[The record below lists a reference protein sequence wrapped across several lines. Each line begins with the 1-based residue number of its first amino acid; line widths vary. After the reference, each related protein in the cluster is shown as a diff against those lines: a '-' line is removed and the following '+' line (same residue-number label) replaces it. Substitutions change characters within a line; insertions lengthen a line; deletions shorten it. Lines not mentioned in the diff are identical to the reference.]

1 MEETIVSA
9 PGKIILAGEHAVVYG
24 YPAIVAAI
32 NMRITVVVK
41 QEKPDK
47 KYTGLVKYALEQLG
61 IIDKV
66 KLNINSELPVGGGL
80 GSSAALAT
88 ALVWAIKK
96 DSSQAEKDQW
106 VKIIEDFQ
114 HGKSSGVDQTIV
126 REGGWLRFQQGKW
139 QVIKLQFKAAIL
151 IDSGKPKESTG
162 EMVKMIAEGRHE
174 AEFKKIG
181 ELVNNWRPELIQENE
196 RLLEKIGVV
205 GEKAK
210 KIIREIEAMGGQA
223 KICGAGGVKAGS
235 GMILAVHKNKA
246 KLKQLIDKNKWKSS
260 EVRLGD
266 EGVRYEN

>member
-1 MEETIVSA
+1 M
-9 PGKIILAGEHAVVYG
+9 G
-24 YPAIVAAI
+24 
-32 NMRITVVVK
+32 N
-41 QEKPDK
+41 
-47 KYTGLVKYALEQLG
+47 
-61 IIDKV
+61 
-66 KLNINSELPVGGGL
+66 
-80 GSSAALAT
+80 
-88 ALVWAIKK
+88 KK

-196 RLLEKIGVV
+196 RLLKKSAWW

-210 KIIREIEAMGGQA
+210 KLFVKSRPWAARQKFAGQ
-223 KICGAGGVKAGS
+223 
-235 GMILAVHKNKA
+235 
-246 KLKQLIDKNKWKSS
+246 
-260 EVRLGD
+260 E
-266 EGVRYEN
+266 E